1 MADYLLEVRSQEMA
15 PENLVPLL
23 RRLATR
29 LFEDL
34 MSLGLPP
41 EEMATAGTLRRL
53 AVSFRGLPERER
65 DRHDEEIGPSVA
77 ESRDKKGK
85 PTEALLGFAERVGV
99 AEDAIDDE
107 LTVVKT
113 ERGDY
118 MGLRRDV
125 EGRRISEVLRSI
137 VPRVLNE
144 LVRPSDG
151 GFGSERWVRPVTGI
165 LSILDGEVLTFDV
178 PLLDAAESDNVEPSA
193 ETVVHDVLLPEPV
206 QIEGWDHYL
215 QTLRDGGV
223 VARVQ
228 ERRDALEAA
237 VDSECRSADGVD
249 VTGGVCVA
257 DDALLDRLT
266 ALVEI
271 PCVVRG
277 SFDADFLSL
286 PQELVAATIHHDL
299 DAFAVQR
306 SKDGKTG
313 DGNTGAA
320 ELLPV
325 FVTAIDRPDDPDG
338 VVGRGLERA
347 CAGHLADLR
356 FHVENDRRRPLA
368 QRTRRLEQLVFHERL
383 GTWADKTRRLQEL
396 VQAALAELSSKNG
409 DETDEAASDAW
420 TEAQDAAKQAA
431 SLLKADL
438 TTDVVRRDPELR
450 GTVGGLYA
458 RDEGYVEAVWQ
469 AIYDHYRP
477 ASPDAPIPRGAA
489 GRVLAVADRLDALV
503 GFLGLEDGT
512 PTASRDPF
520 ALRRRATG
528 LLHII
533 VDAEMELDLEIL
545 AARAVLLYGD
555 RLDRSAEAIV
565 RDLRVLLDDRLT
577 YFLGQRG
584 YDYDEIEAVK
594 AVGTANLPDLVH
606 RIRALRSV
614 RDEDGFPDLVQAAK
628 RIANIVAD
636 TPDHDVDEEL
646 LEEDA
651 ERALHEAVL
660 TTQQDVQNA
669 AEERHYADCLRAV
682 LKLAPLL
689 DRFFAE
695 VLVNHEDER
704 LKANRLAIL
713 QECRRLYWR
722 VARLKA
728 MNVEDA

>member
-15 PENLVPLL
+15 PERLVPLL

-41 EEMATAGTLRRL
+41 EEMATAGTVRRL

-65 DRHDEEIGPSVA
+65 DRHDEEIGPPVA
-77 ESRDKKGK
+77 EARDGKGR
-85 PTEALLGFAERVGV
+85 PTEALLGFADRVGV
-99 AEDAIDDE
+99 AADAIDDE
-107 LTVVKT
+107 LTVIKT

-118 MGLRRDV
+118 VGRVRDV
-125 EGRRISEVLRSI
+125 EGRPIADVLRSV
-137 VPRVLNE
+137 VPKVLNE
-144 LVRPSDG
+144 LMRASDG
-151 GFGSERWVRPVTGI
+151 GFGSEGWVRPVTGI
-165 LSILDGEVLTFDV
+165 LSVLEGETLSFDV
-178 PLLDAAESDNVEPSA
+178 PLPDGPEPGVH
-193 ETVVHDVLLPEPV
+193 TVVHDFLQPEPV
-206 QIEGWDHYL
+206 QVEGWDHYL
-215 QTLRDGGV
+215 ETLRAGGV
-223 VARVQ
+223 VGRIR
-228 ERRDALEAA
+228 ERREALEEA
-237 VDSECRSADGVD
+237 VEAECREA
-249 VTGGVCVA
+249 GGTCVA

-266 ALVEI
+266 AMVEI
-271 PCVVRG
+271 PGVVRG

-286 PQELVAATIHHDL
+286 PHELVTATLHHDL
-299 DAFAVQR
+299 DAFAVR
-306 SKDGKTG
+306 KPD
-313 DGNTGAA
+313 DD
-320 ELLPV
+320 ELLPF
-325 FVTAIDRPDDPDG
+325 FVTAVDRRDPPENPED
-338 VVGRGLERA
+338 VVGRGLQRA

-368 QRTRRLEQLVFHERL
+368 QRTRRLEQLVLHERL

-396 VQAALAELSSKNG
+396 VQAALAELASKDGAGNEAG
-409 DETDEAASDAW
+409 DDGGSEDRYAESAPDPW
-420 TEAQDAAKQAA
+420 TEAQEAAKQAA
-431 SLLKADL
+431 ELLKADL

-477 ASPDAPIPRGAA
+477 ASPDGPIPRGPA

-512 PTASRDPF
+512 PTASRDPY

-533 VDAEMELDLEIL
+533 VDAELELDLEIL

-584 YDYDEIEAVK
+584 YDFDEIEAVK

-636 TPDHDVDEEL
+636 TPDHGVDEDL

-651 ERALHEAVL
+651 EKALHEAVL
-660 TTQQDVQNA
+660 TTQQDVQSA
-669 AEERHYADCLRAV
+669 AEARHYADCLRAV

-689 DRFFAE
+689 DHFFAE

-704 LKANRLAIL
+704 LRANRLAIL

-728 MNVEDA
+728 MNVEGSDG

>member
-1 MADYLLEVRSQEMA
+1 MADYLLEIRSQEMA
-15 PENLVPLL
+15 PEQVVPLL

-53 AVSFRGLPERER
+53 AVSFQGLPDRER
-65 DRHDEEIGPSVA
+65 DRHDEELGPPMDQA
-77 ESRDKKGK
+77 RDGKGK

-99 AEDAIDDE
+99 AEADIDDA
-107 LTVVKT
+107 LTTVKT

-118 MGLRRDV
+118 VGLVRDV
-125 EGRRISEVLRSI
+125 EGRTIAEVLRGI
-137 VPRVLNE
+137 VPKVLNE
-144 LVRPSDG
+144 LVRDSDG
-151 GFGSERWVRPVTGI
+151 RFGSECWVRPVTGMVSI
-165 LSILDGEVLTFDV
+165 LSDGTQDGDVLSFGDEL
-178 PLLDAAESDNVEPSA
+178 PDGVEPDATTVVHAFHQSEPVDLDSA
-193 ETVVHDVLLPEPV
+193 ET
-206 QIEGWDHYL
+206 WDGYL
-215 QTLRDGGV
+215 ETLRSGGV
-223 VARVQ
+223 IARVQ
-228 ERRDALEAA
+228 ERRDAVLDA
-237 VDSECRSADGVD
+237 VDRVSGDVGGECVPDE
-249 VTGGVCVA
+249 
-257 DDALLDRLT
+257 ALLDRLT
-266 ALVEI
+266 TLVEI
-271 PCVVRG
+271 PGAVSGR
-277 SFDADFLSL
+277 FDADFLTL
-286 PQELVAATIHHDL
+286 PHELVIATLHHDL
-299 DAFAVQR
+299 DAFAVR
-306 SKDGKTG
+306 KPAGKKG
-313 DGNTGAA
+313 EQG

-325 FVTAIDRPDDPDG
+325 FVTVIDRMDDPDG
-338 VVGRGLERA
+338 VVQEGLARA

-368 QRTRRLEQLVFHERL
+368 QRTRRLEQLVLHERL
-383 GTWADKTRRLQEL
+383 GTWADKGKRLQEL
-396 VQAALAELSSKNG
+396 VAAAVMEL
-409 DETDEAASDAW
+409 EW
-420 TEAQDAAKQAA
+420 QDALEPAKQAA

-458 RDEGYVEAVWQ
+458 RDEGYVEPVWQ

-477 ASPDAPIPRGAA
+477 ASPQSPIPRGAA
-489 GRVLAVADRLDALV
+489 GRVLAVIDRLDSLV

-512 PTASRDPF
+512 PTASRDPY
-520 ALRRRATG
+520 ALRRRAAG

-533 VDAEMELDLEIL
+533 IDAEMELDLEIL

-555 RLDRSAEAIV
+555 RLDRGAEAIV
-565 RDLRVLLDDRLT
+565 HDLRALLDDRLT

-584 YDYDEIEAVK
+584 FNFDEIEAAK

-606 RIRALRSV
+606 RLQALRSV
-614 RDEDGFPDLVQAAK
+614 RDDDGFPALVQSAK

-636 TPDHDVDEEL
+636 TQEHEVDDSL

-651 ERALHEAVL
+651 EIALHEAVL
-660 TTQQDVQNA
+660 ATSRDVQSA
-669 AEERHYADCLRAV
+669 AEDRRYVDCLRAV
-682 LKLAPLL
+682 LSLAPQL

-704 LKANRLAIL
+704 LRANRLAIL

-728 MNVEDA
+728 MNVEVGDG